1 MVRDC
6 DSLTED
12 LKEVRVSNVDVCF
25 SISGRRTNNN
35 QKLFECVLGRA
46 MMLV

>member
-6 DSLTED
+6 GSLTED
-12 LKEVRVSNVDVCF
+12 QKEGRVSNVDVSF

-35 QKLFECVLGRA
+35 QKLHECILGRA
-46 MMLV
+46 MTLV

>member
-12 LKEVRVSNVDVCF
+12 QKEGRMSNVDVWF

-35 QKLFECVLGRA
+35 QKLQECILGRA
-46 MMLV
+46 MILV